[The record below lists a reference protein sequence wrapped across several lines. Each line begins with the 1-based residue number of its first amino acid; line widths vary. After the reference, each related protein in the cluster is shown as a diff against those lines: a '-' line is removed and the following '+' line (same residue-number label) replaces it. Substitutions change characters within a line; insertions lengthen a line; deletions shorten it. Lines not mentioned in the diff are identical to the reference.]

1 MLVLSRHRD
10 EAIMIGDSVE
20 ITIVDIRGDKVR
32 VGSNAPAEIAVH
44 RREIYEA
51 IRKENEQA
59 SSLSCNPIGAIH
71 PEDRPSGGGKAGN
84 AGTRIRDSVQ

>member
-1 MLVLSRHRD
+1 MPLAFGFKNMVMADALPVVL
-10 EAIMIGDSVE
+10 
-20 ITIVDIRGDKVR
+20 RG
-32 VGSNAPAEIAVH
+32 VG
-44 RREIYEA
+44 IYEA